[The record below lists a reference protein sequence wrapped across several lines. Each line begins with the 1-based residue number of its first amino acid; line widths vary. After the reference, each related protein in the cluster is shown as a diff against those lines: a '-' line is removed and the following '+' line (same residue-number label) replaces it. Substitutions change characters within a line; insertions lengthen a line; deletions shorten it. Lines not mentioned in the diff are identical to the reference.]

1 MVKIMARRGRE
12 RLGVVW
18 PSGELA
24 PRWFACGE
32 PNPAGQTP
40 RMASGQGEDELLAWL
55 HAQST
60 RQVDVMLSAQ
70 HRVESLP
77 SWHTDLQAHAALLE
91 RLQEQIGQEVALD
104 FCAHQP
110 VVDSPDI
117 RALGVWWVTSSQVQQ
132 VEQALQHVGARCRSV
147 QVAEFALARGLVQ
160 CAELGTC
167 VQPVRWS
174 RQAHTQWLWLT
185 RDGLMMARR
194 DALPSQGMA
203 TPGQAPSPA
212 LASDETTVV
221 WVLGEGGL
229 PSEASDEPQDGQAWF
244 YQQVTEVCRGVA
256 DPPWRQDGEVAGWL
270 QAMGAAVAEV
280 PA

>member
-60 RQVDVMLSAQ
+60 RQVDVVLSAQ

-160 CAELGTC
+160 CAELGTPTGQAGHVTYTGWITAPGRAPVALGERDGQPRVWQVGDARADGC
-167 VQPVRWS
+167 VLRHVLPTRLEWAAGARPCPATS
-174 RQAHTQWLWLT
+174 RQ
-185 RDGLMMARR
+185 
-194 DALPSQGMA
+194 
-203 TPGQAPSPA
+203 PA
-212 LASDETTVV
+212 GDQ
-221 WVLGEGGL
+221 
-229 PSEASDEPQDGQAWF
+229 P
-244 YQQVTEVCRGVA
+244 
-256 DPPWRQDGEVAGWL
+256 
-270 QAMGAAVAEV
+270 
-280 PA
+280 